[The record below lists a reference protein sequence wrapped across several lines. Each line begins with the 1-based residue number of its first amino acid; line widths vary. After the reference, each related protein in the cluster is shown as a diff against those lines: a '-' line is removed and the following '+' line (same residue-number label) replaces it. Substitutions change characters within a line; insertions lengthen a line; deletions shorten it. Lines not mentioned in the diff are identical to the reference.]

1 MPESH
6 RTSTFI
12 MMKKVLFLFAML
24 TCIFASCS
32 DDGSED
38 PINPTPKPDDVK
50 YEITIDAS
58 VISNGLSFDMKGG
71 EGSISFT
78 TNADWTLTVA
88 STTSGAT
95 WCKASATS
103 GTKGSA
109 TVKFTVEE
117 NTGYED
123 RSVSVTIKAGT
134 ASKTFTIIQKG
145 VDALLVTTNKYE
157 VVQEGGTIE
166 VEVKANIDYSMEIS
180 ETAKGWISEA
190 SSRALKTYKHTFN
203 IASNEEADNREGEI
217 TFKSGDKVE
226 TVKVYQAGGAI
237 IMLTQDEYIVS
248 DAGEMI
254 TVEIKSN
261 IEFGVQMP
269 DVDWI
274 VDEASSRGMSSH
286 TLNYYIE
293 PNEGYDSRSAE
304 IIFFDK
310 NSNLQ
315 DTLKVIQAQKDA
327 IVISKKKF
335 DVEVDGD
342 TIEIELNSN
351 IDYEIQIPDT
361 CSWIKEQLGS
371 RGLINSKHYF
381 VVEKNEMTNN
391 RNGVILITSE
401 ILTDTIYINQRAV
414 SPLLSDQRR
423 YEFGH
428 MGGWI
433 EIDYTSDFL
442 DYRDKPDWMSVAY
455 CNDPFESRRYLS
467 IYVGENLSLDRREH
481 KLLILHNEQVVDTLT
496 IAQEAKPN
504 IIVRTRAGF
513 LDSVLENPREI
524 YSLKIIGELNGSDL
538 QYLNL
543 LSNGK
548 YYFGNIVENKGVLA
562 HLDLSEASLV
572 DGAWLSLKNCVKLQ
586 SISLPLNLKSFGDSS
601 FEGCE
606 NLKDVYFN
614 GDLSSWCK
622 IKRNCN
628 VTYPEKL
635 SYKLHV
641 AGYTLMNG
649 EEFLEI
655 TIPNDITEI
664 EEGAFSY
671 CNSISAVKTSKN
683 TVVVGE
689 NSFFK
694 CSNLVKVDM
703 PEVVTIRRN
712 AFESCTN
719 LTDVNIPKVT
729 DIEQS
734 GFSRCGNLTTISLPS
749 VESLGNSAFF
759 GCVNLEKIYLSDK
772 IIDFAYAGTFGTNDV
787 FMWCDKLKNIN
798 LPSIESWFQ
807 TEITF
812 GILTNGGVFSI
823 DNVPIETLM
832 IPDGITSINDFI
844 FYNSSNITN
853 IQFHNNVSNI
863 GFKSFYGCL
872 GLTKVELPENL
883 TTIEESAFEGCSNL
897 TYLKI
902 GENLKNIK
910 DGAFNE
916 TPVVDVY
923 CYALTPPVITT
934 NKVFKMSHTINNSKL
949 YVPKGCKSLYE
960 NSNWVAYFYD
970 IIEMEE

>member
-32 DDGSED
+32 DGGSED
-38 PINPTPKPDDVK
+38 PVNPTPKPEEVK
-50 YEITIDAS
+50 YEITIDS
-58 VISNGLSFDMKGG
+58 SIISNGVSFDAKAG
-71 EGSISFT
+71 ENSISFT
-78 TNADWTLTVA
+78 TNANWTLTVA

-103 GTKGSA
+103 GAKGSA

-134 ASKTFTIIQKG
+134 ASKTFTITQKG
-145 VDALLVTTNKYE
+145 ADALLVTTNKFE
-157 VVQEGGTIE
+157 VAQEGGNIE
-166 VEVKANIDYSMEIS
+166 VEVKANIDYQMEIS

-190 SSRALKTYKHTFN
+190 SSRALKSYKHTFN
-203 IASNEEADNREGEI
+203 IASNEEAENREGEI

-226 TVKVYQAGGAI
+226 IVKVYQAGGAI

-293 PNEGYDSRSAE
+293 PNEGYDNRSAE

-335 DVEVDGD
+335 DVDVDGD

-361 CSWIKEQLGS
+361 CSWIKEQLDS

-381 VVEKNEMTNN
+381 VVEKNEMANN

-433 EIDYTSDFL
+433 EIDCTSEL
-442 DYRDKPDWMSVAY
+442 YYRDKPDWMSVTNSY
-455 CNDPFESRRYLS
+455 NPLESRRYLN
-467 IYVGENLSLDRREH
+467 IYVEENLSLDRREH

-538 QYLNL
+538 QYLNR

-671 CNSISAVKTSKN
+671 CNSISAVKTSTN
-683 TVVVGE
+683 TVVIGE
-689 NSFFK
+689 TSFFE
-694 CSNLVKVDM
+694 CRNLVKVDM
-703 PEVVTIRRN
+703 PEVITIERN
-712 AFESCTN
+712 AFDGCTN
-719 LTDVNIPKVT
+719 LTDINIPKVT
-729 DIEQS
+729 DLKQD
-734 GFSRCGNLTTISLPS
+734 GFSNCDSLTTISLPS
-749 VESLGNSAFF
+749 IERLGLGAFF
-759 GCVNLEKIYLSDK
+759 GCQNLEKIDLSDN
-772 IIDFAYAGTFGTNDV
+772 IIDFDIDV
-787 FMWCDKLKNIN
+787 FMWCDKIKNIN

-812 GILTNGGVFSI
+812 GILTNEGILSI
-823 DNVPIETLM
+823 DNNPIETLI
-832 IPDGITSINDFI
+832 IPDAITSINDFI

-934 NKVFKMSHTINNSKL
+934 NKVFKMSHTLNNSKL